1 MKKKNDFL
9 FSEFPPVSAKAW
21 KQKIQADLKG
31 ADYHKTLIWNSLD
44 GIAVKPFYHQ
54 DFFNQG
60 NATTPMYPKAWGI
73 TQAIFIDDIKI
84 ATKLANQAI
93 TDGAEAL
100 LFQADTSF
108 DVLYL
113 ASNLKIQNHKII
125 CNFSFIDASFIEKCV
140 SAFSGIKEN
149 FIIGIDPIHQ
159 LASTGNWFINQ
170 QKDFDAYFKTVSY
183 TKTLFVNTA
192 LYQNAGATNT
202 QQLAYAMGHLNEYFN
217 FLSENKLEAPA
228 QVIFQVAIGSNYFFE
243 IAKLRALR
251 KLFKTLTEAYNF
263 TTTCRILATPSK
275 RNKTLYD
282 YNLNMLRTTTECMS
296 AILGGADLVCN
307 MPYDVL
313 FHKSNYFGERI
324 ARNQLLILKEE
335 SYFKFD
341 KNPTE
346 GAYYIESLQQQ
357 MAENALLIL
366 KEIEKGGGF
375 INQLMKGKIQKKIQE
390 SAHKEQTLFDADT
403 LILVGTNKYQ
413 NINDKMNHDLELVP
427 FKKYI
432 KRKTLIPPIIEK
444 RLSEKI
450 ELNRLKQ
457 E

>member
-1 MKKKNDFL
+1 
-9 FSEFPPVSAKAW
+9 
-21 KQKIQADLKG
+21 
-31 ADYHKTLIWNSLD
+31 
-44 GIAVKPFYHQ
+44 
-54 DFFNQG
+54 
-60 NATTPMYPKAWGI
+60 
-73 TQAIFIDDIKI
+73 
-84 ATKLANQAI
+84 
-93 TDGAEAL
+93 
-100 LFQADTSF
+100 
-108 DVLYL
+108 
-113 ASNLKIQNHKII
+113 
-125 CNFSFIDASFIEKCV
+125 
-140 SAFSGIKEN
+140 
-149 FIIGIDPIHQ
+149 
-159 LASTGNWFINQ
+159 
-170 QKDFDAYFKTVSY
+170 
-183 TKTLFVNTA
+183 
-192 LYQNAGATNT
+192 
-202 QQLAYAMGHLNEYFN
+202 MGHLNEYFN